1 MHSVHSIAA
10 TTVAEAK
17 SRIFQ
22 AMVETNSAMTND
34 KMAVAMDT
42 DTDTDTDTPIAIGSS
57 HPSIAITFTLT
68 HQLLVVEHL
77 LLHAQLQI

>member
-10 TTVAEAK
+10 TTEETTATEAK

-22 AMVETNSAMTND
+22 TVAEVETKSAMAND
-34 KMAVAMDT
+34 KVAVIDT
-42 DTDTDTDTPIAIGSS
+42 D
-57 HPSIAITFTLT
+57 TFTLT

-77 LLHAQLQI
+77 LLHNSKFDFILQISKECR